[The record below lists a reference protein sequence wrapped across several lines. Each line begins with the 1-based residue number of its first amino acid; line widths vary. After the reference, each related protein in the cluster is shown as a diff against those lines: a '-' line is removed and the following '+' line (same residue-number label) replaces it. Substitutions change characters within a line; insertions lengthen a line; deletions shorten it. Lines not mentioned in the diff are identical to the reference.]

1 MLFVDDGKAGVMVT
15 GGRAGL
21 VELDSVKPVSR
32 LFELLVGECFVTIL
46 VGC

>member
-21 VELDSVKPVSR
+21 AEVDSMKPVSR
-32 LFELLVGECFVTIL
+32 LFELLVAERFVTIL